1 MHRTVVVDTVFNF
14 LSIFNVSNVL
24 LISDDSGACLSTTL
38 ACKGMH
44 LTRIAKCLVELKI
57 LDKNIVLIAQCC
69 LNRIH
74 WLGFK
79 KLIF

>member
-44 LTRIAKCLVELKI
+44 LTRIAKSRNVAKMSSGI
-57 LDKNIVLIAQCC
+57 DNF
-69 LNRIH
+69 R
-74 WLGFK
+74 
-79 KLIF
+79 